1 MISPQNYT
9 GDNPLWDTGRPY
21 FDSFYC
27 LWDVFRTTQPM
38 LSVLDPAAQSQMLN
52 TLLDMYKHAGW
63 LPDCHMPALSAR
75 RIRTYFPSAF
85 NSSLSGLLGND
96 GGGAMG
102 SFILFA
108 LLGLFPVAGQ
118 NVYLI
123 TPSFFREVN
132 ITNPVTGKTATVRN
146 ANFDPAAHANIYY
159 VQNATLNGKPYT
171 KSWIGPR
178 VLLGGVHA

>member
-1 MISPQNYT
+1 MSRALT
-9 GDNPLWDTGRPY
+9 GTWLSRPSSNAGR
-21 FDSFYC
+21 
-27 LWDVFRTTQPM
+27 
-38 LSVLDPAAQSQMLN
+38 
-52 TLLDMYKHAGW
+52 
-63 LPDCHMPALSAR
+63 PALSAR

-171 KSWIGPR
+171 KSWIGHEFFSG
-178 VLLGGVHA
+178 VYTLELTLGANESAWGTKPEDRPPSYLATSEGD